1 MNLPVQLLKDNNVFC
16 PLGKNEMVILI
27 LVWLEERI
35 QGIKEGTTRKAEFV
49 TLAEPQQLLSHLA
62 GGGWLASQD

>member
-1 MNLPVQLLKDNNVFC
+1 
-16 PLGKNEMVILI
+16 MVILI